1 MSRITTTVVT
11 LLLTTA
17 AFGQAKDDAGD
28 GKKLDKQTME
38 IKDYLPEIHGTI
50 RGKYEYQTETGE
62 SRFEVR
68 NARFSVSG
76 NVHPLVAYKAEIDLS
91 DEGSIKML
99 DAYARVFPV
108 KDLNFTIGQMRVPF
122 TIDAHRSPHQ
132 QYFANRSF
140 IAKQVGNVRDV
151 GLTSAYTH
159 KGDFPFILEGG
170 LFNGSGLTNQ
180 KEWHKTLN
188 YSIKAQLLPGKNWN
202 VTLSTQMIKPEDV
215 RINMYDAG
223 IYYQNNRFHIE
234 AEYLYKMYGH
244 NAFKDV
250 HAVNVTDNQSSV
262 MRLGSLAMC
271 KVLKDAGMNPIF
283 QLACRD
289 RNRIALESDL
299 LSAAMFGIDNILC
312 LTGDHTKMGDH
323 PQAKPVFDLDSVS
336 LLHTV
341 KLLESGVDLGGNQ
354 LVGEP
359 PKFSKGAVVSPCSD
373 SVDAQLAKMERKV
386 AAGAD
391 YFQTQAVF
399 EPEKFIKF
407 MEKAKQFGKPV
418 QVGIIIPKSAGM
430 AKFMNNNVAGIHVP
444 DEMIEELKADKEKT
458 KAGITGVEIAA
469 RIIKECKPYCQGV
482 HIMALGWESKIPD
495 LLKLAEI

>member
-1 MSRITTTVVT
+1 MKMKELFDRGEFVVSAEVGPPKGIHVEE
-11 LLLTTA
+11 LVEE
-17 AFGQAKDDAGD
+17 AK
-28 GKKLDKQTME
+28 T
-38 IKDYLPEIHGTI
+38 YL
-50 RGKYEYQTETGE
+50 
-62 SRFEVR
+62 
-68 NARFSVSG
+68 
-76 NVHPLVAYKAEIDLS
+76 
-91 DEGSIKML
+91 
-99 DAYARVFPV
+99 
-108 KDLNFTIGQMRVPF
+108 
-122 TIDAHRSPHQ
+122 
-132 QYFANRSF
+132 
-140 IAKQVGNVRDV
+140 
-151 GLTSAYTH
+151 
-159 KGDFPFILEGG
+159 KG
-170 LFNGSGLTNQ
+170 
-180 KEWHKTLN
+180 
-188 YSIKAQLLPGKNWN
+188 
-202 VTLSTQMIKPEDV
+202 
-215 RINMYDAG
+215 
-223 IYYQNNRFHIE
+223 
-234 AEYLYKMYGH
+234 
-244 NAFKDV
+244 V

-271 KVLKDAGMNPIF
+271 KVLKDAGMDPIF

-299 LSAAMFGIDNILC
+299 LSAAMFGIENILC

-407 MEKAKQFGKPV
+407 MEKA
-418 QVGIIIPKSAGM
+418 
-430 AKFMNNNVAGIHVP
+430 NNVAGIHVP

-482 HIMALGWESKIPD
+482 HIMALGWESKIPA
-495 LLKLAEI
+495 LLEQAGI